1 MIQLLLSQNNFD
13 SDWAKR
19 ALIPYLKPTTKV
31 LILPFAFS
39 SKLLKTS
46 RDWEQ
51 SYGKKGT
58 YYRDIVSPFLHY
70 GIFESDIKWANY
82 FEDSTEKIIEMMQKC
97 DIVFLP
103 GGLPQPLQE
112 RIIRK
117 ELVTALQTIP
127 KMIIGVSAGAL
138 VQLPS
143 YSVSPDRKFRKFE
156 ALTGLGL
163 APLPF
168 FIEVHYSATDR
179 QLEFIRSALKE
190 STPLVYAISNSG
202 GLLVE
207 NGHVKELGKVTRF
220 HRK

>member
-1 MIQLLLSQNNFD
+1 
-13 SDWAKR
+13 
-19 ALIPYLKPTTKV
+19 
-31 LILPFAFS
+31 
-39 SKLLKTS
+39 
-46 RDWEQ
+46 
-51 SYGKKGT
+51 
-58 YYRDIVSPFLHY
+58 
-70 GIFESDIKWANY
+70 
-82 FEDSTEKIIEMMQKC
+82 
-97 DIVFLP
+97 
-103 GGLPQPLQE
+103 
-112 RIIRK
+112 
-117 ELVTALQTIP
+117 LVTALQTIP

-163 APLPF
+163 AALPF

>member
-13 SDWAKR
+13 SDWAKQ

-51 SYGKKGT
+51 SYGRKGT

-70 GIFESDIKWANY
+70 GIFESDIKWVNY
-82 FEDSTEKIIEMMQKC
+82 FEDSTEQIIEMMKKC

-103 GGLPQPLQE
+103 GGLPQQLQE

-117 ELVTALQTIP
+117 ELLTALQTIP
-127 KMIIGVSAGAL
+127 KMVIGVSAGAL
-138 VQLPS
+138 VQLPK
-143 YSVSPDRKFRKFE
+143 YSVSPDRKFRQFE
-156 ALTGLGL
+156 AITGLGL
-163 APLPF
+163 TPLPF
-168 FIEVHYSATDR
+168 FIEVHYTSTDR
-179 QLEFIRSALKE
+179 QLEFIRSALRE
-190 STPLVYAISNSG
+190 STQTV
-202 GLLVE
+202 
-207 NGHVKELGKVTRF
+207 
-220 HRK
+220 